1 MCAALRQNVQFMYSN
16 EMKDRKKIL
25 AGWLAEN
32 GDGKWYPRDWGAL
45 LANIVGNLT
54 PVGHSF
60 MAQFPRHK
68 LTLKSTRMW
77 E

>member
-32 GDGKWYPRDWGAL
+32 GDGKWYPRD
-45 LANIVGNLT
+45 
-54 PVGHSF
+54 
-60 MAQFPRHK
+60 
-68 LTLKSTRMW
+68 
-77 E
+77 

>member
-32 GDGKWYPRDWGAL
+32 GDGKWYPRDWGGACWQTS
-45 LANIVGNLT
+45 LAT
-54 PVGHSF
+54 
-60 MAQFPRHK
+60 
-68 LTLKSTRMW
+68 
-77 E
+77 